1 MRIIKPSVTYVP
13 QYNIYDHIARAAKI
27 CYATEEVND
36 TKKFVE
42 KLIKAGHVSMLRHGT
57 IYFIRP
63 NEEWDFIEKYK
74 ANNFSSVNEDSSMS
88 FITTNMQ
95 VIHDNGWYAD
105 LERAENYPFVPKNCQ
120 TTYPLYPAGFNNM
133 RYTFEVI
140 TQISTSRELN
150 RTSPNN
156 IAEQSTRYCNF
167 AKNKFGNEITICQ
180 PHWFDIDPNRFKEE
194 AHYKWEDNV
203 HWIKLDDDV
212 WKPMI
217 DEDFVINK
225 DGYRNYSLNNIL
237 WGWYKANEV
246 YMGLTADGMLAQDA
260 REMLPLA
267 TATKCAYT
275 YTINE
280 WRNIIDLRYYGTTGA
295 PHPNAKIIAGMIR
308 EELIKLGHEFR

>member
-156 IAEQSTRYCNF
+156 IAEQSTIYCNF
-167 AKNKFGNEITICQ
+167 TKNKFGNEITICQ
-180 PHWFDIDPNRFKEE
+180 PHWFDFVGVEE
-194 AHYKWEDNV
+194 YYTKSGNY
-203 HWIKLDDDV
+203 IYLKDDV
-212 WKPMI
+212 GIYIEECEINTIYTVGAVKDFLCDETLKSNSYIHNLNSHKMKP
-217 DEDFVINK
+217 
-225 DGYRNYSLNNIL
+225 
-237 WGWYKANEV
+237 
-246 YMGLTADGMLAQDA
+246 QDA
-260 REMLPLA
+260 REGLSLC

-280 WRNIIDLRYYGTTGA
+280 WRDIIDLRYYGTTGA

-308 EELIKLGHEFR
+308 DQLISFGHEFR